1 MKTPIV
7 LVALWAFVATP
18 TVAATVVL
26 SGIPTVRVTS
36 SSESTSRK
44 DLSGAERQE
53 YGVVII
59 KRGDEYFWASRE
71 NKRLVYSAVPPFH
84 YFVSPEGSGYIKVGD
99 PKLLPKLLMEGKTGF
114 LYMEHVH
121 LLFTTITYWGTADRF
136 NP

>member
-7 LVALWAFVATP
+7 LVALWAFVVTP
-18 TVAATVVL
+18 TVADTVVL

-36 SSESTSRK
+36 SSESTSSK
-44 DLSGAERQE
+44 DLSDAERQE
-53 YGVVII
+53 YGVVIV

-71 NKRLVYSAVPPFH
+71 NKRLAHSASGAFH

-99 PKLLPKLLMEGKTGF
+99 PKLLMEDKTGF
-114 LYMEHVH
+114 RYMEHVH

>member
-7 LVALWAFVATP
+7 LIALWAFVATP
-18 TVAATVVL
+18 TVADTVVL

-36 SSESTSRK
+36 SSESTSSK
-44 DLSGAERQE
+44 DLSDAERQE
-53 YGVVII
+53 YGVVIV
-59 KRGDEYFWASRE
+59 KRGDEYFWASRD
-71 NKRLVYSAVPPFH
+71 NRRLVHSASGAFH

-99 PKLLPKLLMEGKTGF
+99 PKLLMEKGKTGF

-121 LLFTTITYWGTADRF
+121 LLFTIITYWGTADRF

>member
-7 LVALWAFVATP
+7 LVALWAFVVTP
-18 TVAATVVL
+18 TVADTVVL
-26 SGIPTVRVTS
+26 SGVPTIRVTS

-44 DLSGAERQE
+44 DLSDAERQE

-71 NKRLVYSAVPPFH
+71 NKRLVYSASGAFH
-84 YFVSPEGSGYIKVGD
+84 YFIAPEGSGYIKVAD
-99 PKLLPKLLMEGKTGF
+99 PKLLMEKGKTGF

-121 LLFTTITYWGTADRF
+121 LWFETITYWGTADRF